1 MNSESLI
8 VSVGVEYPSLPSNVV
23 SVRTVGFILTLK
35 GQVFSLVFY
44 NCMNS
49 PQSPTPELIGKL
61 SQLHDQ
67 LCTHNTVTALSIT
80 NNHHDLKVTVPEHST
95 QSIKQ
100 YIEQFSTDLSVLY
113 SEPASESNA
122 QLTVGYSGRV

>member
-1 MNSESLI
+1 MNSL
-8 VSVGVEYPSLPSNVV
+8 
-23 SVRTVGFILTLK
+23 
-35 GQVFSLVFY
+35 
-44 NCMNS
+44 
-49 PQSPTPELIGKL
+49 QSPTPELIGKL

-113 SEPASESNA
+113 SEPASSPTPN
-122 QLTVGYSGRV
+122 